1 MKKICFIT
9 AVPGTAH
16 SFLRKHM
23 EALCEEYKV
32 HYVCNE
38 PDESKIL
45 VSHDGY
51 KCVDIH
57 RSISLVNDF
66 KAVWDLYKYFKSE
79 KFDVVH
85 SVTPKAGLVTA
96 LAGWLARVP
105 SRVHIF
111 TGQVWA
117 TKTGAMRF
125 LLKSLDKLIAI
136 LNTNLLVDGEGQRQF
151 LIQQGV
157 LKESNSCVLAN
168 GSITGVELDKFITSD
183 EVRARER
190 NKFGFS
196 ETDVVYAFLGR
207 LNHDKGIGELYA
219 AFDNLASE
227 YDNAKLIFY
236 GTDEE
241 GYDPKADTYH
251 NIKRGANYFFPGRT
265 SQPFEA
271 LQVAD
276 VFVIPTWREGF
287 GMSII
292 EAQGLGLPV
301 ITSDVYGVVDASV
314 EGETGL
320 RCRVGDVNS
329 LYENMVAYHNNP
341 NMRKEHGL
349 AGRKRVKELFDN
361 KVVTQ
366 AWVEYYNVLVKCYEK
381 LD

>member
-9 AVPGTAH
+9 AVPSTAH
-16 SFLRKHM
+16 AFLRKHM
-23 EALCEEYKV
+23 EALREDYKV

-45 VSHDGY
+45 VLHDGY

-57 RSISLVNDF
+57 RSISLVNDL
-66 KAVWDLYKYFKSE
+66 KAVWALYKYFKAE

-105 SRVHIF
+105 RRVHIF

-125 LLKSLDKLIAI
+125 LLKSLDKLIAM

-151 LIQQGV
+151 LIQEGV

-168 GSITGVELDKFITSD
+168 GSITGVELDKFVVSD
-183 EVRARER
+183 EVRNRER
-190 NKFGFS
+190 SKFGFKDS
-196 ETDVVYAFLGR
+196 DVVYIFLGR
-207 LNHDKGIGELYA
+207 LNHDKGIGELFA
-219 AFDNLASE
+219 AFDELVSE
-227 YDNAKLIFY
+227 YDNAKLVFY
-236 GTDEE
+236 GSDEE
-241 GYDPKADTYH
+241 GYDQKAEFYA
-251 NIKRGANYFFPGRT
+251 NIKRNVNYFFPGRT

-301 ITSDVYGVVDASV
+301 ITSDAYGVVDASV
-314 EGETGL
+314 EGKTGL
-320 RCRVGDVNS
+320 RCKVGDVKS
-329 LYENMVAYHNNP
+329 LSESMVLYHNNP
-341 NMRKEHGL
+341 TMRAEHGS
-349 AGRKRVKELFDN
+349 AGRKRVEALYDN

-366 AWVEYYNVLVKCYEK
+366 AWVEYYRELFK
-381 LD
+381 

>member
-23 EALCEEYKV
+23 EALRDEYKV
-32 HYVCNE
+32 CYVSNE
-38 PDESKIL
+38 LDESKIL
-45 VSHDGY
+45 VPHDGY

-57 RSISLVNDF
+57 RNISIWSDL
-66 KAVWDLYKYFKSE
+66 KAVVALYKYFKEE
-79 KFDVVH
+79 KFDIVH
-85 SVTPKAGLVTA
+85 SVTPKAGLLTA
-96 LAGWLARVP
+96 IAGWLARVP
-105 SRVHIF
+105 RRIHIY

-117 TKTGAMRF
+117 TKTGAIRF
-125 LLKSLDKLIAI
+125 LLKSLDKLIAM

-151 LIQQGV
+151 LIQEGV

-168 GSITGVELDKFITSD
+168 GSITGIELDKFVTSD
-183 EVRARER
+183 EVQARER
-190 NKFGFS
+190 SKFGFKES
-196 ETDVVYAFLGR
+196 DVVYVFLGR

-219 AFDNLASE
+219 AFDRLVSE
-227 YDNAKLIFY
+227 YDNAKLVFY

-241 GYDPKADTYH
+241 GYDPKADLYP
-251 NIKRGANYFFPGRT
+251 NIKRGVNYFFPGRT

-301 ITSDVYGVVDASV
+301 ITSDAYGVVDASV

-320 RCRVGDVNS
+320 RCKVGDVES
-329 LYENMVAYHNNP
+329 LYQAMVEYHNNP
-341 NMRKEHGL
+341 TMRSEHGT
-349 AGRKRVKELFDN
+349 AGRKRVEALYDN
-361 KVVTQ
+361 KVVTR
-366 AWVEYYNVLVKCYEK
+366 AWVEYYKALFN
-381 LD
+381 

>member
-16 SFLRKHM
+16 AFLRKHM
-23 EALCEEYKV
+23 EALSEDYKV
-32 HYVCNE
+32 YYVSNE
-38 PDESKIL
+38 PDESKIM
-45 VSHDGY
+45 VAHDGY
-51 KCVDIH
+51 RCVGIH
-57 RSISLVNDF
+57 RNISIWNDL
-66 KAVWDLYKYFKSE
+66 KAVWALYKYFKAE
-79 KFDVVH
+79 KFDAVH

-105 SRVHIF
+105 RRVHIF

-125 LLKSLDKLIAI
+125 LLKSLDKLIAL

-157 LKESNSCVLAN
+157 LKEGNSCVLAN
-168 GSITGVELDKFITSD
+168 GSITGVELDKFVTSD

-190 NKFGFS
+190 NKFGFN
-196 ETDVVYAFLGR
+196 ELNVVYAFLGR

-219 AFDNLASE
+219 AFDRLVSE
-227 YDNAKLIFY
+227 YDNAKLVFY

-241 GYDPKADTYH
+241 GYDPKADSYP
-251 NIKRGANYFFPGRT
+251 NIKRGVNYFFPGRT

-314 EGETGL
+314 EGVTGL
-320 RCRVGDVNS
+320 RCKVGDVES
-329 LYENMVAYHNNP
+329 LYQSMVEYHNNP
-341 NMRKEHGL
+341 TMRSEHGV
-349 AGRKRVKELFDN
+349 AGKKRVEALYDN

-366 AWVEYYNVLVKCYEK
+366 AWVGYYRALFK
-381 LD
+381 

>member
-23 EALCEEYKV
+23 EALREDYKV
-32 HYVCNE
+32 YYVSNE

-45 VSHDGY
+45 VPRDGY

-57 RSISLVNDF
+57 RSISLVNDL
-66 KAVWDLYKYFKSE
+66 KAVWALYKYFKAE

-105 SRVHIF
+105 RRVHIF

-117 TKTGAMRF
+117 TKAGAMRF
-125 LLKSLDKLIAI
+125 LLKSLDKLIAL

-157 LKESNSCVLAN
+157 LKDSNSCVLAN
-168 GSITGVELDKFITSD
+168 GSITGVELDKFVVSD
-183 EVRARER
+183 DVRLRER
-190 NKFGFS
+190 SKFGFKAD
-196 ETDVVYAFLGR
+196 DVVYVFLGR
-207 LNHDKGIGELYA
+207 LNHDKGIGELFV
-219 AFDNLASE
+219 AFDKLVSE
-227 YDNAKLIFY
+227 YDNAKLVLY

-241 GYDPKADTYH
+241 DYDQKVEKFP
-251 NIKRGANYFFPGRT
+251 NIKRGVNYFFPGRT
-265 SQPFEA
+265 SQPYEA

-301 ITSDVYGVVDASV
+301 ITSDAYGVVDASV
-314 EGETGL
+314 EGVTGL
-320 RCRVGDVNS
+320 RCKVGDVES
-329 LYENMVAYHNNP
+329 LYERMVEYQNNP
-341 NMRKEHGL
+341 TIRSEHGA
-349 AGRKRVKELFDN
+349 AGRKRVEELYDN
-361 KVVTQ
+361 KVVTK
-366 AWVEYYNVLVKCYEK
+366 AWVEYYSRITK
-381 LD
+381 

>member
-1 MKKICFIT
+1 M
-9 AVPGTAH
+9 
-16 SFLRKHM
+16 
-23 EALCEEYKV
+23 
-32 HYVCNE
+32 
-38 PDESKIL
+38 
-45 VSHDGY
+45 
-51 KCVDIH
+51 CVDIH
-57 RSISLVNDF
+57 RSISLVNDL
-66 KAVWDLYKYFKSE
+66 KAVWALYKYFKAE

-105 SRVHIF
+105 RRVHIF

-117 TKTGAMRF
+117 TKTGSMRF
-125 LLKSLDKLIAI
+125 LLKSLDKLIAM

-157 LKESNSCVLAN
+157 LKDSNSCVLAN
-168 GSITGVELDKFITSD
+168 GSITGVELDKFVTSD
-183 EVRARER
+183 EVRSRER
-190 NKFGFS
+190 ESFGFKDS
-196 ETDVVYAFLGR
+196 DVVYAFLGR

-219 AFDNLASE
+219 AFDKLVSE
-227 YDNAKLIFY
+227 YDNAKLVFY

-241 GYDPKADTYH
+241 GYDPKADSYP
-251 NIKRGANYFFPGRT
+251 NIKRGVNYFFPGRT

-301 ITSDVYGVVDASV
+301 ITSDAYGVVDASV

-320 RCRVGDVNS
+320 RCKVGDVES
-329 LYENMVAYHNNP
+329 LYESMGLYHNNP
-341 NMRKEHGL
+341 TMRAEHGS
-349 AGRKRVKELFDN
+349 AGRKRVEELYDN

-366 AWVEYYNVLVKCYEK
+366 AWVEYYKTLLN
-381 LD
+381 

>member
-23 EALCEEYKV
+23 EALREDYKV
-32 HYVCNE
+32 YYVSNE

-45 VSHDGY
+45 VLRDGY
-51 KCVDIH
+51 MCVDIH
-57 RSISLVNDF
+57 RSISLVNDL
-66 KAVWDLYKYFKSE
+66 KAVWALYKYFKAE

-105 SRVHIF
+105 RRVHIF

-125 LLKSLDKLIAI
+125 LLKSLDKLIAL

-168 GSITGVELDKFITSD
+168 GSITGVELDKFVVSD
-183 EVRARER
+183 DVRLRER
-190 NKFGFS
+190 SKFGFKAD
-196 ETDVVYAFLGR
+196 DVVYVFLGR
-207 LNHDKGIGELYA
+207 LNHDKGIGELFA
-219 AFDNLASE
+219 AFDKLVSE
-227 YDNAKLIFY
+227 YDNAKLVFY

-241 GYDPKADTYH
+241 DYDQKVEKFP
-251 NIKRGANYFFPGRT
+251 NIKRGVNYFFPGRT
-265 SQPFEA
+265 SQPYEA

-301 ITSDVYGVVDASV
+301 ITSDAYGVVDASV
-314 EGETGL
+314 EGVTGL
-320 RCRVGDVNS
+320 RCKVGDVES
-329 LYENMVAYHNNP
+329 LYERMVEYQNNP
-341 NMRKEHGL
+341 TLRSEHGA
-349 AGRKRVKELFDN
+349 AGRKRVEELYDN

-366 AWVEYYNVLVKCYEK
+366 AWVEYYKALF
-381 LD
+381 D

>member
-23 EALCEEYKV
+23 EALRNEYKV
-32 HYVCNE
+32 CYVSNE
-38 PDESKIL
+38 PDELKIL
-45 VSHDGY
+45 VPHDGY

-57 RSISLVNDF
+57 RNISIWSDLR
-66 KAVWDLYKYFKSE
+66 AVFALYKYFKAE

-85 SVTPKAGLVTA
+85 SVTPKAGLLTA
-96 LAGWLARVP
+96 IAGWLARVP
-105 SRVHIF
+105 RRIHIY

-117 TKTGAMRF
+117 TKTGPMRS
-125 LLKSLDKLIAI
+125 LLKFLDNVIAT
-136 LNTNLLVDGEGQRQF
+136 LNTNLLVDGEGQRHF
-151 LIQQGV
+151 LIHQGV

-168 GSITGVELDKFITSD
+168 GSITGVELDKFVTSD
-183 EVRARER
+183 EVRSRER
-190 NKFGFS
+190 GVFGFKDS
-196 ETDVVYAFLGR
+196 DVVYVFLGR

-219 AFDNLASE
+219 AFDRLVSE
-227 YDNAKLIFY
+227 YENAKLVFY

-241 GYDPKADTYH
+241 GYDPKADSYP
-251 NIKRGANYFFPGRT
+251 NIKRGVNYFYPGRT

-301 ITSDVYGVVDASV
+301 ITSDAYGVVDASV

-320 RCRVGDVNS
+320 RCEVGDVES
-329 LYENMVAYHNNP
+329 LYQSMVEYHNNP
-341 NMRKEHGL
+341 TMRLEHGT
-349 AGRKRVKELFDN
+349 AGRKRVEALYDN

-366 AWVEYYNVLVKCYEK
+366 AWVEYYKELFK
-381 LD
+381 

>member
-9 AVPGTAH
+9 AIPGTAH
-16 SFLRKHM
+16 AFLRKHM
-23 EALCEEYKV
+23 EVLREDYKV
-32 HYVCNE
+32 YYVSNE

-45 VSHDGY
+45 VQRDGY

-57 RSISLVNDF
+57 RSISLVNDL
-66 KAVWDLYKYFKSE
+66 KAVWALYKYFKAE

-105 SRVHIF
+105 RRVHIF

-125 LLKSLDKLIAI
+125 LLKSLDKLIAL

-157 LKESNSCVLAN
+157 LKESYSCVLAK
-168 GSITGVELDKFITSD
+168 GSITGVELDKFVVLD
-183 EVRARER
+183 DVRLRER
-190 NKFGFS
+190 SKFGFKAD
-196 ETDVVYAFLGR
+196 DVVYVFLGR
-207 LNHDKGIGELYA
+207 LNHDKGIGELFA
-219 AFDNLASE
+219 AFDKLVSE
-227 YDNAKLIFY
+227 YDNAKLVLY

-241 GYDPKADTYH
+241 DYDQKVEKYP
-251 NIKRGANYFFPGRT
+251 NIKRGVNYFFPGRT
-265 SQPFEA
+265 SQPYEA

-301 ITSDVYGVVDASV
+301 ITSDAYGVVDASV
-314 EGETGL
+314 EGVTGL
-320 RCRVGDVNS
+320 RCKVGDVES
-329 LYENMVAYHNNP
+329 LYERMVEYQNNP
-341 NMRKEHGL
+341 TIRSEHGA
-349 AGRKRVKELFDN
+349 AGRKRVEELYDN

-366 AWVEYYNVLVKCYEK
+366 AWVEYYKAMFK
-381 LD
+381 

>member
-1 MKKICFIT
+1 MNKMIKICFIT

-23 EALCEEYKV
+23 EALRAEYKV
-32 HYVCNE
+32 CYVSNE

-45 VSHDGY
+45 VQYDGY

-57 RSISLVNDF
+57 RNISIWSDLKAVFALYNYF
-66 KAVWDLYKYFKSE
+66 KAE

-85 SVTPKAGLVTA
+85 SVTPKAGLLTA

-105 SRVHIF
+105 CRIHIY

-117 TKTGAMRF
+117 TKTGPMRS
-125 LLKSLDKLIAI
+125 LLKFLDKVIAK

-151 LIQQGV
+151 LIEQGV
-157 LKESNSCVLAN
+157 LKELNSCVLAN
-168 GSITGVELDKFITSD
+168 GSITGVELDKFVISD
-183 EVRARER
+183 EVRTRER
-190 NKFGFS
+190 SKFGFKES
-196 ETDVVYAFLGR
+196 DVVYIFLGR

-219 AFDNLASE
+219 AFNKLVSE
-227 YDNAKLIFY
+227 YDNAKLVFY
-236 GTDEE
+236 GSDEE
-241 GYDPKADTYH
+241 GYDQKVEEYP
-251 NIKRGANYFFPGRT
+251 NIKRGVNYFFPGRT
-265 SQPFEA
+265 SQPYEA

-301 ITSDVYGVVDASV
+301 ITSDAYGVVDASV

-320 RCRVGDVNS
+320 RCKVDDVES
-329 LYENMVAYHNNP
+329 LYKSMVLYHNNP
-341 NMRKEHGL
+341 KLRDEHGS
-349 AGRKRVKELFDN
+349 AGRKRVEELYDN
-361 KVVTQ
+361 TVVTQ
-366 AWVEYYNVLVKCYEK
+366 AWVEYYRALF
-381 LD
+381 D

>member
-23 EALCEEYKV
+23 EALRDEYKV
-32 HYVCNE
+32 NYVCNE
-38 PDESKIL
+38 PDKSRIL
-45 VSHDGY
+45 VPYDGY

-57 RSISLVNDF
+57 RSISLVNDL
-66 KAVWDLYKYFKSE
+66 KAVWALYKYFKAE
-79 KFDVVH
+79 NFDVVH

-105 SRVHIF
+105 RRVHIF

-125 LLKSLDKLIAI
+125 LLKSLDKLIAL

-157 LKESNSCVLAN
+157 LRESNSCVLAN
-168 GSITGVELDKFITSD
+168 GSITGVELDKFVTSD
-183 EVRARER
+183 EVRSRER
-190 NKFGFS
+190 GAFGFKDS
-196 ETDVVYAFLGR
+196 DVVYAFLGR

-219 AFDNLASE
+219 AFDRLVSK
-227 YDNAKLIFY
+227 YDNAKLVFY

-241 GYDPKADTYH
+241 GYDSKADSYP
-251 NIKRGANYFFPGRT
+251 NIKRGVNYFFPGRT
-265 SQPFEA
+265 SQPFDA

-301 ITSDVYGVVDASV
+301 ITSDAYGVVDASV

-320 RCRVGDVNS
+320 RCKVGDVES
-329 LYENMVAYHNNP
+329 LYQSMVEYHNSP
-341 NMRKEHGL
+341 TMRAEHGS
-349 AGRKRVKELFDN
+349 AGRKRVEELYDN
-361 KVVTQ
+361 KVLTQ
-366 AWVEYYNVLVKCYEK
+366 AWVEYYRALFN
-381 LD
+381 

>member
-9 AVPGTAH
+9 AVPGSAH
-16 SFLRKHM
+16 SFLSKHM
-23 EALCEEYKV
+23 YALSEEYKV
-32 HYVCNE
+32 YYVSNE
-38 PDESKIL
+38 SDESKIL

-57 RSISLVNDF
+57 RNISLWSDL
-66 KAVWDLYKYFKSE
+66 KAVWSLYKYFRTE

-85 SVTPKAGLVTA
+85 SVTPKAGLLTA
-96 LAGWLARVP
+96 IAGWLARVP
-105 SRVHIF
+105 RRIHIY

-117 TKTGAMRF
+117 TKTGLMRA
-125 LLKSLDKLIAI
+125 LLKFMDKLIAR
-136 LNTNLLVDGEGQRQF
+136 LNTNLLVDGDGQRRF
-151 LIQQGV
+151 LIEQGV

-168 GSITGVELDKFITSD
+168 GSITGVELDKFVVSD

-190 NKFGFS
+190 AKFGFQES
-196 ETDVVYAFLGR
+196 DVVYVFLGR

-219 AFDNLASE
+219 AFDKLVTE
-227 YDNAKLIFY
+227 YDNAKLVLY

-241 GYDPKADTYH
+241 DYDQKVVDFP
-251 NIKRGANYFFPGRT
+251 NIKRGVNYFFPGRT

-301 ITSDVYGVVDASV
+301 ITSDAYGVVDASV
-314 EGETGL
+314 DGETGL
-320 RCRVGDVNS
+320 RCHVGDVES
-329 LYENMVAYHNNP
+329 LYQSMVTYYKNP
-341 NMRKEHGL
+341 KMRAEHGS
-349 AGRKRVKELFDN
+349 AGRKRVEELYDN

-366 AWVEYYNVLVKCYEK
+366 AWVEYYRELF
-381 LD
+381 

>member
-23 EALCEEYKV
+23 EALREDYKV
-32 HYVCNE
+32 YYVCNE

-51 KCVDIH
+51 RCVDIH
-57 RSISLVNDF
+57 RSISLVNDL
-66 KAVWDLYKYFKSE
+66 KAVLTLYKYFKAE
-79 KFDVVH
+79 KFDIVH

-96 LAGWLARVP
+96 IAGWLARVP
-105 SRVHIF
+105 RRIHIF

-117 TKTGAMRF
+117 TKKGFMRTM
-125 LLKSLDKLIAI
+125 LKWLDKLIAM

-151 LIQQGV
+151 LIHEGV
-157 LKESNSCVLAN
+157 LKDANSCVLAN
-168 GSITGVELDKFITSD
+168 GSITGVELDKFVTSD
-183 EVRARER
+183 DIRLCER
-190 NKFGFS
+190 NKFGFT
-196 ETDVVYAFLGR
+196 EDDVVYVFLGR
-207 LNHDKGIGELYA
+207 LNHDKGIGEIYS
-219 AFDNLASE
+219 AFDKLVSE
-227 YDNAKLIFY
+227 YGNAKLILY
-236 GTDEE
+236 GSDEE
-241 GYDPKADTYH
+241 GYDQQVEGYS
-251 NIKRGANYFFPGRT
+251 NIKRGENYFYPGRT

-301 ITSDVYGVVDASV
+301 ITSDAYGVVDASV

-320 RCRVGDVNS
+320 RCKVGDVDS
-329 LYENMVAYHNNP
+329 LYESMVVYHNNP
-341 NMRKEHGL
+341 VMRKEHGL
-349 AGRKRVKELFDN
+349 AGRKRVEELFDN

-366 AWVEYYNVLVKCYEK
+366 AWVEYYKMLFN
-381 LD
+381 

>member
-9 AVPGTAH
+9 AVPGTANA
-16 SFLRKHM
+16 FLRKHM
-23 EALCEEYKV
+23 EALREDYKV

-38 PDESKIL
+38 PDEAKIL
-45 VSHDGY
+45 VPHDGY

-57 RSISLVNDF
+57 RNISLVNDL
-66 KAVWDLYKYFKSE
+66 KAVWALYKYFKAE

-105 SRVHIF
+105 RRVHIF

-125 LLKSLDKLIAI
+125 LLKSFDKLIAM
-136 LNTNLLVDGEGQRQF
+136 LNTNLLVDGAGQRQF
-151 LIQQGV
+151 LILEGV

-168 GSITGVELDKFITSD
+168 GSITGVELDKFVVSD
-183 EVRARER
+183 EVRNRER
-190 NKFGFS
+190 SKFGFKDS
-196 ETDVVYAFLGR
+196 DVVYIFLGR

-219 AFDNLASE
+219 AFDKLVSE
-227 YDNAKLIFY
+227 YDNAKLVFY

-241 GYDPKADTYH
+241 EYDQKVAAYP
-251 NIKRGANYFFPGRT
+251 NIKRNVNYLFPGRT
-265 SQPFEA
+265 SQPYEA

-301 ITSDVYGVVDASV
+301 ITSDAYGVVDASI

-320 RCRVGDVNS
+320 RCKVGDVES
-329 LYENMVAYHNNP
+329 LYESMVLYHNNP
-341 NMRKEHGL
+341 KLRAEQGS
-349 AGRKRVKELFDN
+349 AGRRRVERLYDN
-361 KVVTQ
+361 RVVTQ
-366 AWVEYYNVLVKCYEK
+366 AWVEYYRSLFQ
-381 LD
+381 

>member
-23 EALCEEYKV
+23 EALREDYKV
-32 HYVCNE
+32 YYVCNE
-38 PDESKIL
+38 PEESMIF
-45 VSHDGY
+45 VPHDGY

-57 RSISLVNDF
+57 RSISLVNDL
-66 KAVWDLYKYFKSE
+66 KAVWTLYKYFKAE

-105 SRVHIF
+105 HRVHIF

-117 TKTGAMRF
+117 TKTGTMRF

-157 LKESNSCVLAN
+157 LKESNSYVLAN
-168 GSITGVELDKFITSD
+168 GSITGVELDKFVISD
-183 EVRARER
+183 EVRGRER
-190 NKFGFS
+190 SKFGFKKS
-196 ETDVVYAFLGR
+196 DVVYAFLGR

-219 AFDNLASE
+219 AFDKLASE
-227 YDNAKLIFY
+227 YDNAKLVFY

-241 GYDPKADTYH
+241 GYDPKADSYYH
-251 NIKRGANYFFPGRT
+251 IKRGENYFFPGRT

-320 RCRVGDVNS
+320 RCKVGDVES
-329 LYENMVAYHNNP
+329 LYQSMVDYHNNP
-341 NMRKEHGL
+341 TMRLKHGT
-349 AGRKRVKELFDN
+349 AGRKRVETLYNN

-366 AWVEYYNVLVKCYEK
+366 AWLEYYRTLFE
-381 LD
+381 

>member
-1 MKKICFIT
+1 MKKICFVT
-9 AVPGTAH
+9 AVPETAH
-16 SFLRKHM
+16 VFLSKHM
-23 EALCEEYKV
+23 EALRKEFKV
-32 HYVCNE
+32 YFVSNE

-45 VSHDGY
+45 VQRDGY
-51 KCVDIH
+51 RCVDIH
-57 RSISLVNDF
+57 RNISIAHDL
-66 KAVWDLYKYFKSE
+66 KAVWVLYKYFKAE

-105 SRVHIF
+105 RRVHIF

-117 TKTGAMRF
+117 TKTGALRF
-125 LLKSLDKLIAI
+125 LLKTLDKLIAM

-151 LIQQGV
+151 LVRQGV
-157 LKESNSCVLAN
+157 LKELNSCVLAN
-168 GSITGVELDKFITSD
+168 GSITGVELDKFVTSD
-183 EVRARER
+183 EVRVRER

-207 LNHDKGIGELYA
+207 LNHDKGIGDLYA
-219 AFDNLASE
+219 AFDKLASE

-241 GYDPKADTYH
+241 GYDTKADSYH

-314 EGETGL
+314 EGKTGL
-320 RCRVGDVNS
+320 RCKVGDAES
-329 LYENMVAYHNNP
+329 LYQSMTAYHNNP
-341 NMRKEHGL
+341 DMRKEHGL
-349 AGRKRVKELFDN
+349 AGRKRVEELFDN
-361 KVVTQ
+361 KVVTH
-366 AWVEYYNVLVKCYEK
+366 AWVEYYKDL

>member
-23 EALCEEYKV
+23 EALHEDYKV
-32 HYVCNE
+32 YYVCNE

-45 VSHDGY
+45 VPHDGY
-51 KCVDIH
+51 KCVGIH
-57 RSISLVNDF
+57 RSISLVNDL
-66 KAVWDLYKYFKSE
+66 KAVWALYKYFKAE

-105 SRVHIF
+105 RRVHIF

-117 TKTGAMRF
+117 TKTGAMRL
-125 LLKSLDKLIAI
+125 LLKSLDKLIAL

-157 LKESNSCVLAN
+157 LKDSNSCVLAN
-168 GSITGVELDKFITSD
+168 GSITGVELDKFVTSD
-183 EVRARER
+183 EVRSRER
-190 NKFGFS
+190 EAFGFKDS
-196 ETDVVYAFLGR
+196 DVVYAFLGR

-219 AFDNLASE
+219 AFDRLVSE
-227 YDNAKLIFY
+227 YGNAKLVFY

-241 GYDPKADTYH
+241 GYDPKADSYP
-251 NIKRGANYFFPGRT
+251 NIKRGVNYFFPGRT

-320 RCRVGDVNS
+320 RCKVGDVES
-329 LYENMVAYHNNP
+329 LYQRMLEYHNNP
-341 NMRKEHGL
+341 IMRSEHGA
-349 AGRKRVKELFDN
+349 AGRKRVEALYDSN
-361 KVVTQ
+361 IVTTACLNFYHSLLRQ
-366 AWVEYYNVLVKCYEK
+366 
-381 LD
+381 